1 MANQLEAVIPQLLAQ
16 GLQALRENAVMPWLV
31 NKSYSDM
38 AANKGAS
45 IDIPIP
51 SAIAAQEVAPNN
63 VAPTTGDVA
72 PTSVTFKLDYWYE
85 APFYLTDKD
94 FMEVM
99 SGTIPMQASEAI
111 KSLANRVDQHLL
123 GLYTEVYGVW
133 GTPGTTPFASDTR
146 DATGVRK
153 VLNNQVAPLGDR
165 RMVIDAD
172 AEANALNLRAFQ
184 DMSFSGDA
192 RGIIEGEIN
201 RKLGFDWF
209 MDQNVLTHTAGNAS
223 AYTVSGD
230 QVAGTSVV
238 PLTGGSG
245 DFNVGDII
253 TFAGHN
259 QSYTVTAWD
268 GSAVTVSPALVT
280 DVADAAAVSSLD
292 SHVVNLGFHRDAF
305 AFASR
310 PLADNTDGL
319 GNIITSVGDPVSG
332 LSLRLEVSREHKRTR
347 FSYDILYGCA
357 VARPQLACRL
367 LG

>member
-1 MANQLEAVIPQLLAQ
+1 MPNQLEAVIPQLLAQ

-31 NKSYSDM
+31 NKDYSDM
-38 AANKGAS
+38 AAEKGSS

-51 SAIAAQEVAPNN
+51 SAIAAQEVAPANI
-63 VAPTTGDVA
+63 APTTGDVA
-72 PTSVTFKLDYWYE
+72 PTSVTLNLDYWYE

-94 FMEVM
+94 YMEVM

-111 KSLANRVDQHLL
+111 KSLANRVDTHIL

-133 GTPGTTPFASDTR
+133 GTPGTTPFASDTK

-153 VLNNQVAPLGDR
+153 VLSNQLAPLGDR

-209 MDQNVLTHTAGNAS
+209 MDQNVLSHTAGNAS
-223 AYTVSGD
+223 GYTVSGD
-230 QVAGTSVV
+230 VTAGESQVTLGAGT
-238 PLTGGSG
+238 G
-245 DFNVGDII
+245 DFNVGDVI
-253 TFAGHN
+253 TFAGHS
-259 QSYTVTAWD
+259 QTYTVVSWSSPT
-268 GSAVTVSPALVT
+268 VTVAPALVA
-280 DVADAAAVSSLD
+280 DVADTAAVTKID

-319 GNIITSVGDPVSG
+319 GNIITSIGDPVSG

-347 FSYDILYGCA
+347 FSYDILYGCKT
-357 VARPQLACRL
+357 ARPQLACRL

>member
-1 MANQLEAVIPQLLAQ
+1 MPNQHEAVIPQLLAQ
-16 GLQALRENAVMPWLV
+16 GLLALRENTVMPWLV
-31 NKSYSDM
+31 NNSYEAM
-38 AANKGAS
+38 AAEKGAS

-51 SAIAAQEVAPNN
+51 SAIAAQEVQPNN
-63 VAPTTGDVA
+63 VAPTTGDIQ
-72 PTSVTFKLDYWYE
+72 PTSVTLQLDRWFE

-94 FMEVM
+94 YMEVM

-111 KSLANRVDQHLL
+111 KSLANRVDQDIL
-123 GLYTEVYGVW
+123 GLYQDVYGVW
-133 GTPGTTPFASDTR
+133 GTPGTTPFASDTK

-153 VLNNQVAPLGDR
+153 VLSNQLAPLDDR
-165 RMVIDAD
+165 RMVIDTD

-192 RGIIEGEIN
+192 RGIIEGQIN

-209 MDQNVLTHTAGNAS
+209 MDQNVPSHTAGNAS
-223 AYTVSGD
+223 GYTVSGD
-230 QVAGTSVV
+230 VAAGETSVTLGAGT
-238 PLTGGSG
+238 G
-245 DFNVGDII
+245 DFNVGDVI

-259 QSYTVTAWD
+259 QTYTVVSWSSPT
-268 GSAVTVSPALVT
+268 VTVSPALKSA
-280 DVADAAAVSSLD
+280 VADTAAVTLIS

-319 GNIITSVGDPVSG
+319 GNLITSAGDTVSG

-347 FSYDILYGCA
+347 FSYDILYGCTT
-357 VARPQLACRL
+357 ARAELACRL